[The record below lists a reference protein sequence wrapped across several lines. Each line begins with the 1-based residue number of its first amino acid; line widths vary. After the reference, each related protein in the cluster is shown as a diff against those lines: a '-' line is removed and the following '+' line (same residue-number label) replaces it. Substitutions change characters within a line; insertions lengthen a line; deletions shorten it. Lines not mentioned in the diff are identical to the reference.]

1 MVNTEKI
8 TLQEQLRQPA
18 HFRRWKQER
27 IGWKPKFQVPR
38 ILSDGTNSNRPDKKN
53 QIFPGFLPAGKLCG
67 KNVAEMWHF
76 LYEKRES
83 EGIRKNGQKKIGIL
97 I

>member
-1 MVNTEKI
+1 M
-8 TLQEQLRQPA
+8 
-18 HFRRWKQER
+18 
-27 IGWKPKFQVPR
+27 
-38 ILSDGTNSNRPDKKN
+38 
-53 QIFPGFLPAGKLCG
+53 GKLCG